1 MRSPLRHLKKTG
13 TEFITEG
20 VDDPAANQ
28 QLAEARPY
36 TAKALQQIYRPG
48 YLIDPRHSKVMG
60 SWDIIMLVAL
70 MFTAIVTPYE
80 VTFIEEGPC
89 VTILFMVN
97 RFIDLLFLMDMCAAK
112 LWRARS
118 LLPSIH
124 TCYCVRPLLVH
135 TLSFL
140 PTPGTPGTP
149 GSIVTRT
156 RFSIMMRSQLHHL
169 QPRLSRAVRRL
180 GLLAQGH
187 HHALCD
193 RFLHN

>member
-156 RFSIMMRSQLHHL
+156 LLFNYDALTAASSSTSPIKSRPAFGSTRARPSPCAMRPVS
-169 QPRLSRAVRRL
+169 S
-180 GLLAQGH
+180 
-187 HHALCD
+187 
-193 RFLHN
+193 